1 MKTCHLSK
9 FLLLLYIIIIWSYF
23 ASQFELVVEFLFF
36 ESFINN
42 VDIIHSSCHSA
53 HLLVYL
59 EIKINFAW
67 NSPHNHTSVSIFY
80 SLSFLISPFSLSL
93 SPPKTRRCYMSF
105 LIFILLTPWS
115 SWSPWS
121 SNKNYLLLS
130 CIPRHLI
137 PYFPSSFQWDPH
149 GWFPLFFL
157 TILSQKTIFC
167 KLRDSKQWKRVV
179 RVGKKKFLYWDN
191 YVKHLYTS
199 WHTVNIQ

>member
-23 ASQFELVVEFLFF
+23 VPQFELVVEFLFF
-36 ESFINN
+36 ENFINN

-67 NSPHNHTSVSIFY
+67 SSPHNHTSVSIFY

-93 SPPKTRRCYMSF
+93 FLPKTRRYYMSF

-130 CIPRHLI
+130 FIPRNPFLI
-137 PYFPSSFQWDPH
+137 FPHHFSEIHMVDFFSSF
-149 GWFPLFFL
+149 
-157 TILSQKTIFC
+157 
-167 KLRDSKQWKRVV
+167 
-179 RVGKKKFLYWDN
+179 
-191 YVKHLYTS
+191 
-199 WHTVNIQ
+199 